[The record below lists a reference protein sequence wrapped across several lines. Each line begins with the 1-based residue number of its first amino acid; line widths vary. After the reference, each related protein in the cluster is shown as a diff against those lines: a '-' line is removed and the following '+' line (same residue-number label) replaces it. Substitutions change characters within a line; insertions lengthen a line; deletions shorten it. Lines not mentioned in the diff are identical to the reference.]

1 MTALAEKIYNE
12 ALDLPTE
19 ERLTLLDRLLH
30 IGSIGSDPTIDKAWC
45 EEVDRRDHQIDE
57 GSAKLIPGEDVIQKI
72 KTRLTR

>member
-30 IGSIGSDPTIDKAWC
+30 INSIGIDPDIDKAWC
-45 EEVDRRDHQIDE
+45 KEVERRDRQIDV
-57 GSAKLIPGEDVIQKI
+57 GSAKLVSGEDVVQKI
-72 KTRLTR
+72 QQRLSR

>member
-30 IGSIGSDPTIDKAWC
+30 IGSIGTDPEIDQAWC
-45 EEVDRRDHQIDE
+45 KEAERRDQQIDE
-57 GSAKLIPGEDVIQKI
+57 GSAKLIPSEDVIQKI
-72 KTRLTR
+72 KNRLAR